1 MGVAVMSE
9 SSIVSMGMTL
19 CPPTFARCAELM
31 ALDFN
36 WNTKFHHRAL
46 THWKKARH
54 AAMLGHDLRDNR
66 KTQSRATRRTASRRI
81 GPHESLEEP
90 FALFH
95 VDAFAIIT
103 NVHDGEGLFVV
114 GSKLQFSRRV
124 TRRIV
129 NDVTNHAFQHRRIT
143 PHPGRLHRRG
153 VDVQSAVRTNSLR
166 LFEEQV
172 VQIDVNSFGLNLVL
186 VVTSQPKE
194 SVDDHVKSTT
204 D

>member
-1 MGVAVMSE
+1 MVHAVSTSAAVASAVSSGLRGRRRWSGMATALYSVTSE

-19 CPPTFARCAELM
+19 CPAAFARCAGLM
-31 ALDFN
+31 VQDFN

-46 THWKKARH
+46 THWKKARN
-54 AAMLGHDLRDNR
+54 AAMLGHNLRHNR

-103 NVHDGEGLFVV
+103 NVHDGEGLFIV
-114 GSKLQFSRRV
+114 GSKLQFARGI

-129 NDVTNHAFQHRRIT
+129 N
-143 PHPGRLHRRG
+143 
-153 VDVQSAVRTNSLR
+153 
-166 LFEEQV
+166 
-172 VQIDVNSFGLNLVL
+172 
-186 VVTSQPKE
+186 
-194 SVDDHVKSTT
+194 
-204 D
+204 